1 MITEKWFNGNEN
13 NLKDVTFIRTEVFIK
28 EQKIDEIEEFD
39 GTDQKYN
46 SKILVLYNDNKPF
59 ATGRLIEIGE
69 KLFIGRV
76 AILKEYRGLNYG
88 IILLEKLIEKAK
100 TEFNHKEI
108 FIHAQ
113 SYTKAFYEKVGFISF
128 GEEFL
133 EANIPHLHMK
143 INL

>member
-1 MITEKWFNGNEN
+1 MTTEKWFNGNEN
-13 NLKDVTFIRTEVFIK
+13 NLKDVIFIRREVFIK

-46 SKILVLYNDNKPF
+46 SKIIVLYNNKKPF
-59 ATGRLIEIGE
+59 ATGRLIEIDG
-69 KLFIGRV
+69 KLFIGRI

-100 TEFNHKEI
+100 TEFKHKEI

-113 SYTKAFYEKVGFISF
+113 SYAKAFYEKVGFTSF